1 MTQLVSDIR
10 ILDNLLA
17 LNLNVSLWS
26 ARRKMSQEDLGGAEL
41 PPEDLASL
49 GSKRIADPENLK
61 VFGTLKARAFNYLDR
76 HGVRFMSG
84 WAIPEE
90 RAGEIVQELLNIRTE
105 FQKEK
110 KAFLANYD
118 QNVQAWIEKHHQWGE
133 IIRNS
138 LVGPDYVRARMD
150 FRWQLYKVAP
160 LEQHTDNTAVLEAG
174 LAEEVQGLGGTLF
187 DEVAKSAD
195 DIWRRVYHG
204 KTEVTHKALS
214 PLRTLHAKL
223 TGLSFVEPHVA
234 PVADIVQSALL
245 RMPKKGNITGTDLLL
260 LQGLVC
266 LLKDSTALV
275 GHAQKVIEGYG
286 PAFVLDALLAGRG
299 VRAVSVMPW
308 NCPAA
313 VSPKAAAGR
322 NRNYTASNVISS
334 QACRRCPMVFEELPS
349 LFRIEVPL
357 PGNPLKQLNAYLIK
371 GDDRH
376 LLVDNGF
383 NMAECEHA
391 LRSALQEL
399 DAPLE
404 KLDFFLTHLHS
415 DHNGLTSVL
424 RTPEARIFCSA
435 EDGNHIN
442 RFIEDDAAWTN
453 MMRGLEKHGFSG
465 SALEEL
471 LQSHPGKIYASP
483 EPLPFTPVNDG
494 QVIAYGGYTFTVIAV
509 PGHNGCD
516 FNQP

>member
-76 HGVRFMSG
+76 HGVRFMAG

-90 RAGEIVQELLNIRTE
+90 KAGEIVQELLNIRAE

-110 KAFLANYD
+110 EAFLADYD

-160 LEQHTDNTAVLEAG
+160 LEQHSDNTAVLEAG

-214 PLRTLHAKL
+214 PLRTLHTKL

-234 PVADIVQSALL
+234 PVADIVQAALL

-266 LLKDSTALV
+266 LLKDSTVLV
-275 GHAQKVIEGYG
+275 GHAQKVVEGYG
-286 PAFVLDALLAGRG
+286 PAFVLDALLAGPGIMAEQNGNTMQVDG
-299 VRAVSVMPW
+299 VVDGDDEPILPDIHAID
-308 NCPAA
+308 
-313 VSPKAAAGR
+313 SPLPHP
-322 NRNYTASNVISS
+322 VI
-334 QACRRCPMVFEELPS
+334 PS
-349 LFRIEVPL
+349 L
-357 PGNPLKQLNAYLIK
+357 
-371 GDDRH
+371 
-376 LLVDNGF
+376 
-383 NMAECEHA
+383 
-391 LRSALQEL
+391 
-399 DAPLE
+399 
-404 KLDFFLTHLHS
+404 
-415 DHNGLTSVL
+415 GL
-424 RTPEARIFCSA
+424 
-435 EDGNHIN
+435 
-442 RFIEDDAAWTN
+442 W
-453 MMRGLEKHGFSG
+453 
-465 SALEEL
+465 
-471 LQSHPGKIYASP
+471 
-483 EPLPFTPVNDG
+483 
-494 QVIAYGGYTFTVIAV
+494 
-509 PGHNGCD
+509 
-516 FNQP
+516 

>member
-90 RAGEIVQELLNIRTE
+90 KAGEIVQELLNIRTE

-110 KAFLANYD
+110 EAFLACYD
-118 QNVQAWIEKHHQWGE
+118 KNVQAWIEKHHQWGE

-138 LVGPDYVRARMD
+138 LVEPDYVRARMD

-214 PLRTLHAKL
+214 PLRTLHTKL

-286 PAFVLDALLAGRG
+286 PAFVLDALLAGPD
-299 VRAVSVMPW
+299 VIHESD
-308 NCPAA
+308 CPAGQMDGT
-313 VSPKAAAGR
+313 VDGEMDDEP
-322 NRNYTASNVISS
+322 I
-334 QACRRCPMVFEELPS
+334 LPE
-349 LFRIEVPL
+349 IPV
-357 PGNPLKQLNAYLIK
+357 A
-371 GDDRH
+371 D
-376 LLVDNGF
+376 
-383 NMAECEHA
+383 
-391 LRSALQEL
+391 SAL
-399 DAPLE
+399 
-404 KLDFFLTHLHS
+404 LHPAIAS
-415 DHNGLTSVL
+415 LGL
-424 RTPEARIFCSA
+424 
-435 EDGNHIN
+435 
-442 RFIEDDAAWTN
+442 W
-453 MMRGLEKHGFSG
+453 
-465 SALEEL
+465 
-471 LQSHPGKIYASP
+471 
-483 EPLPFTPVNDG
+483 
-494 QVIAYGGYTFTVIAV
+494 
-509 PGHNGCD
+509 
-516 FNQP
+516 

>member
-26 ARRKMSQEDLGGAEL
+26 ARRKMCQEDLGGAEL

-61 VFGTLKARAFNYLDR
+61 VFCTLKARAFNYLDR

-90 RAGEIVQELLNIRTE
+90 KAGEIVQELLNIRTE

-110 KAFLANYD
+110 EAFLTGYD
-118 QNVQAWIEKHHQWGE
+118 KKVQAWIEKHHQWGE

-214 PLRTLHAKL
+214 PLRTLHTKL

-234 PVADIVQSALL
+234 PVADIVQAALL

-266 LLKDSTALV
+266 LLKDSVALV

-286 PAFVLDALLAGRG
+286 PAFVLDALLAGPG
-299 VRAVSVMPW
+299 VIAKQDGSSMQVDGAADGDDDEPILPDIPVADSALPH
-308 NCPAA
+308 PA
-313 VSPKAAAGR
+313 
-322 NRNYTASNVISS
+322 I
-334 QACRRCPMVFEELPS
+334 PS
-349 LFRIEVPL
+349 L
-357 PGNPLKQLNAYLIK
+357 
-371 GDDRH
+371 
-376 LLVDNGF
+376 
-383 NMAECEHA
+383 
-391 LRSALQEL
+391 
-399 DAPLE
+399 
-404 KLDFFLTHLHS
+404 
-415 DHNGLTSVL
+415 GL
-424 RTPEARIFCSA
+424 
-435 EDGNHIN
+435 
-442 RFIEDDAAWTN
+442 W
-453 MMRGLEKHGFSG
+453 
-465 SALEEL
+465 
-471 LQSHPGKIYASP
+471 
-483 EPLPFTPVNDG
+483 
-494 QVIAYGGYTFTVIAV
+494 
-509 PGHNGCD
+509 
-516 FNQP
+516 

>member
-1 MTQLVSDIR
+1 MTKLVSDIR

-90 RAGEIVQELLNIRTE
+90 KAGEIVQELLNIRTE

-110 KAFLANYD
+110 EAFLADYD

-160 LEQHTDNTAVLEAG
+160 LEQHPDNTAVLEAG

-234 PVADIVQSALL
+234 PVADIVQAALQ
-245 RMPKKGNITGTDLLL
+245 RMPKKGNISGTDLLL

-266 LLKDSTALV
+266 LLKDSVTLV

-286 PAFVLDALLAGRG
+286 PAFVLDALLAGPG
-299 VRAVSVMPW
+299 VIPEQ
-308 NCPAA
+308 
-313 VSPKAAAGR
+313 G
-322 NRNYTASNVISS
+322 
-334 QACRRCPMVFEELPS
+334 
-349 LFRIEVPL
+349 
-357 PGNPLKQLNAYLIK
+357 GNSMQIDGVVD
-371 GDDRH
+371 GDDDEPILPDISVADSTLPH
-376 LLVDNGF
+376 PAIASL
-383 NMAECEHA
+383 
-391 LRSALQEL
+391 
-399 DAPLE
+399 
-404 KLDFFLTHLHS
+404 
-415 DHNGLTSVL
+415 GL
-424 RTPEARIFCSA
+424 
-435 EDGNHIN
+435 
-442 RFIEDDAAWTN
+442 W
-453 MMRGLEKHGFSG
+453 
-465 SALEEL
+465 
-471 LQSHPGKIYASP
+471 
-483 EPLPFTPVNDG
+483 
-494 QVIAYGGYTFTVIAV
+494 
-509 PGHNGCD
+509 
-516 FNQP
+516 

>member
-1 MTQLVSDIR
+1 MAQLISDIR

-90 RAGEIVQELLNIRTE
+90 KAGEIVQELLNIRAE

-110 KAFLANYD
+110 EAFLAGYD

-160 LEQHTDNTAVLEAG
+160 LEQHADNIAVLEAG

-223 TGLSFVEPHVA
+223 TGLSFIEPHVA
-234 PVADIVQSALL
+234 PVADIVQAALQ
-245 RMPKKGNITGTDLLL
+245 RMPKKGNISGTDLLL

-286 PAFVLDALLAGRG
+286 PAFVLDALLAGPG
-299 VRAVSVMPW
+299 VIPELGGNSMQIDGVVDGDDDEPILPDISVADSALPH
-308 NCPAA
+308 PA
-313 VSPKAAAGR
+313 
-322 NRNYTASNVISS
+322 I
-334 QACRRCPMVFEELPS
+334 PS
-349 LFRIEVPL
+349 L
-357 PGNPLKQLNAYLIK
+357 
-371 GDDRH
+371 
-376 LLVDNGF
+376 
-383 NMAECEHA
+383 
-391 LRSALQEL
+391 
-399 DAPLE
+399 
-404 KLDFFLTHLHS
+404 
-415 DHNGLTSVL
+415 GL
-424 RTPEARIFCSA
+424 
-435 EDGNHIN
+435 
-442 RFIEDDAAWTN
+442 W
-453 MMRGLEKHGFSG
+453 
-465 SALEEL
+465 
-471 LQSHPGKIYASP
+471 
-483 EPLPFTPVNDG
+483 
-494 QVIAYGGYTFTVIAV
+494 
-509 PGHNGCD
+509 
-516 FNQP
+516 

>member
-41 PPEDLASL
+41 PPEELASL

-90 RAGEIVQELLNIRTE
+90 KAGEIVQELLNIRTE

-110 KAFLANYD
+110 EAFLADYD

-234 PVADIVQSALL
+234 PVADIVQAALL

-266 LLKDSTALV
+266 LLKDSRALV

-286 PAFVLDALLAGRG
+286 PAFVLDALLAGPDVIHEPDG
-299 VRAVSVMPW
+299 LAGQMDGTMDGNMDDEPILPEIPVADSALPH
-308 NCPAA
+308 PA
-313 VSPKAAAGR
+313 
-322 NRNYTASNVISS
+322 I
-334 QACRRCPMVFEELPS
+334 PS
-349 LFRIEVPL
+349 L
-357 PGNPLKQLNAYLIK
+357 
-371 GDDRH
+371 
-376 LLVDNGF
+376 
-383 NMAECEHA
+383 
-391 LRSALQEL
+391 
-399 DAPLE
+399 
-404 KLDFFLTHLHS
+404 
-415 DHNGLTSVL
+415 GL
-424 RTPEARIFCSA
+424 
-435 EDGNHIN
+435 
-442 RFIEDDAAWTN
+442 W
-453 MMRGLEKHGFSG
+453 
-465 SALEEL
+465 
-471 LQSHPGKIYASP
+471 
-483 EPLPFTPVNDG
+483 
-494 QVIAYGGYTFTVIAV
+494 
-509 PGHNGCD
+509 
-516 FNQP
+516 

>member
-90 RAGEIVQELLNIRTE
+90 KAGEIVQELLSIRTE

-110 KAFLANYD
+110 EAFLADYD

-138 LVGPDYVRARMD
+138 LVGSDYVRARMD
-150 FRWQLYKVAP
+150 FRWQLYKVSP
-160 LEQHTDNTAVLEAG
+160 LEQHADNTAVLEAG

-223 TGLSFVEPHVA
+223 NGLSFVEPHVA
-234 PVADIVQSALL
+234 PVADIVQAALQ

-275 GHAQKVIEGYG
+275 GHAQKVVEGYG
-286 PAFVLDALLAGRG
+286 PAFVLDALLAGPG
-299 VRAVSVMPW
+299 VIPELGGNSMQIDGVVDGDDDEPILPDISVADSALPH
-308 NCPAA
+308 PA
-313 VSPKAAAGR
+313 
-322 NRNYTASNVISS
+322 I
-334 QACRRCPMVFEELPS
+334 PS
-349 LFRIEVPL
+349 L
-357 PGNPLKQLNAYLIK
+357 
-371 GDDRH
+371 
-376 LLVDNGF
+376 
-383 NMAECEHA
+383 
-391 LRSALQEL
+391 
-399 DAPLE
+399 
-404 KLDFFLTHLHS
+404 
-415 DHNGLTSVL
+415 GL
-424 RTPEARIFCSA
+424 
-435 EDGNHIN
+435 
-442 RFIEDDAAWTN
+442 W
-453 MMRGLEKHGFSG
+453 
-465 SALEEL
+465 
-471 LQSHPGKIYASP
+471 
-483 EPLPFTPVNDG
+483 
-494 QVIAYGGYTFTVIAV
+494 
-509 PGHNGCD
+509 
-516 FNQP
+516 

>member
-61 VFGTLKARAFNYLDR
+61 IFGTLKARAFNYLDR
-76 HGVRFMSG
+76 HGIRFMSG

-90 RAGEIVQELLNIRTE
+90 KAGEIVQELLNIRTE

-110 KAFLANYD
+110 EAFLTDYD

-234 PVADIVQSALL
+234 PVADIVQAALL

-275 GHAQKVIEGYG
+275 AHAQKVIEGYG
-286 PAFVLDALLAGRG
+286 PAFVLDALLAGPG
-299 VRAVSVMPW
+299 VIAEQDGSSMLVDGAVDGDDDEPILPDI
-308 NCPAA
+308 PAVDSA
-313 VSPKAAAGR
+313 LPHPA
-322 NRNYTASNVISS
+322 I
-334 QACRRCPMVFEELPS
+334 PS
-349 LFRIEVPL
+349 L
-357 PGNPLKQLNAYLIK
+357 
-371 GDDRH
+371 
-376 LLVDNGF
+376 
-383 NMAECEHA
+383 
-391 LRSALQEL
+391 
-399 DAPLE
+399 
-404 KLDFFLTHLHS
+404 
-415 DHNGLTSVL
+415 GL
-424 RTPEARIFCSA
+424 
-435 EDGNHIN
+435 
-442 RFIEDDAAWTN
+442 W
-453 MMRGLEKHGFSG
+453 
-465 SALEEL
+465 
-471 LQSHPGKIYASP
+471 
-483 EPLPFTPVNDG
+483 
-494 QVIAYGGYTFTVIAV
+494 
-509 PGHNGCD
+509 
-516 FNQP
+516 

>member
-1 MTQLVSDIR
+1 MTHVLSDIR

-41 PPEDLASL
+41 PPDDLASL

-90 RAGEIVQELLNIRTE
+90 KAGEIVQELLSIRNE

-110 KAFLANYD
+110 EAFLAGYD

-138 LVGPDYVRARMD
+138 TVGPDYVRGRMD

-160 LEQHTDNTAVLEAG
+160 LEQHADNTAVLEAG

-187 DEVAKSAD
+187 GEVAKSAE

-214 PLRTLHAKL
+214 PLRTLHTKL

-234 PVADIVQSALL
+234 PVADIVQAALL
-245 RMPKKGNITGTDLLL
+245 RMPKKGNITGPDLLL

-266 LLKDSTALV
+266 LLKDSSALV
-275 GHAQKVIEGYG
+275 LHAQKVIEGYG
-286 PAFVLDALLAGRG
+286 PAFVLDTLLAGSDTSSKVDSMDG
-299 VRAVSVMPW
+299 QTDSAADAEPDDMPIL
-308 NCPAA
+308 PDIPISGGPVA
-313 VSPKAAAGR
+313 PHP
-322 NRNYTASNVISS
+322 VI
-334 QACRRCPMVFEELPS
+334 PS
-349 LFRIEVPL
+349 L
-357 PGNPLKQLNAYLIK
+357 
-371 GDDRH
+371 
-376 LLVDNGF
+376 
-383 NMAECEHA
+383 
-391 LRSALQEL
+391 
-399 DAPLE
+399 
-404 KLDFFLTHLHS
+404 
-415 DHNGLTSVL
+415 GL
-424 RTPEARIFCSA
+424 
-435 EDGNHIN
+435 
-442 RFIEDDAAWTN
+442 W
-453 MMRGLEKHGFSG
+453 
-465 SALEEL
+465 
-471 LQSHPGKIYASP
+471 
-483 EPLPFTPVNDG
+483 
-494 QVIAYGGYTFTVIAV
+494 
-509 PGHNGCD
+509 
-516 FNQP
+516 

>member
-1 MTQLVSDIR
+1 MTHVLSDIR

-41 PPEDLASL
+41 PPDDLASL

-90 RAGEIVQELLNIRTE
+90 KAGEIVQELLSIRNE

-110 KAFLANYD
+110 EAFLASYD
-118 QNVQAWIEKHHQWGE
+118 QTVQAWIEKHHQWSE

-138 LVGPDYVRARMD
+138 TVRPDYVRGRMD

-187 DEVAKSAD
+187 GEVAKSAE

-234 PVADIVQSALL
+234 PVADIVQAALL
-245 RMPKKGNITGTDLLL
+245 RMPKKGNITGPDLLL

-275 GHAQKVIEGYG
+275 GHAQKIIEGYG
-286 PAFVLDALLAGRG
+286 PAFVLDALLAGPDTLPIVDTYGQGNRT
-299 VRAVSVMPW
+299 VDSSDQDAAPILPDVSVEVGTAVPY
-308 NCPAA
+308 PA
-313 VSPKAAAGR
+313 
-322 NRNYTASNVISS
+322 I
-334 QACRRCPMVFEELPS
+334 PS
-349 LFRIEVPL
+349 L
-357 PGNPLKQLNAYLIK
+357 
-371 GDDRH
+371 
-376 LLVDNGF
+376 
-383 NMAECEHA
+383 
-391 LRSALQEL
+391 
-399 DAPLE
+399 
-404 KLDFFLTHLHS
+404 
-415 DHNGLTSVL
+415 GL
-424 RTPEARIFCSA
+424 
-435 EDGNHIN
+435 
-442 RFIEDDAAWTN
+442 W
-453 MMRGLEKHGFSG
+453 
-465 SALEEL
+465 
-471 LQSHPGKIYASP
+471 
-483 EPLPFTPVNDG
+483 
-494 QVIAYGGYTFTVIAV
+494 
-509 PGHNGCD
+509 
-516 FNQP
+516 

>member
-1 MTQLVSDIR
+1 MTQLISDIR

-90 RAGEIVQELLNIRTE
+90 KAGEIVQELLNIRTE

-110 KAFLANYD
+110 EAFLADYD
-118 QNVQAWIEKHHQWGE
+118 QNIQGWIEKHHQWGE

-214 PLRTLHAKL
+214 PLRTLHTKL

-234 PVADIVQSALL
+234 PVADIVQAALL

-266 LLKDSTALV
+266 LLKDSVALV

-286 PAFVLDALLAGRG
+286 PAFVLDALLA
-299 VRAVSVMPW
+299 VPCTMPVQDD
-308 NCPAA
+308 NARQVEGTVNGDDDEPILPDISMADSALPHPA
-313 VSPKAAAGR
+313 
-322 NRNYTASNVISS
+322 I
-334 QACRRCPMVFEELPS
+334 PS
-349 LFRIEVPL
+349 L
-357 PGNPLKQLNAYLIK
+357 
-371 GDDRH
+371 
-376 LLVDNGF
+376 
-383 NMAECEHA
+383 
-391 LRSALQEL
+391 
-399 DAPLE
+399 
-404 KLDFFLTHLHS
+404 
-415 DHNGLTSVL
+415 GL
-424 RTPEARIFCSA
+424 
-435 EDGNHIN
+435 
-442 RFIEDDAAWTN
+442 W
-453 MMRGLEKHGFSG
+453 
-465 SALEEL
+465 
-471 LQSHPGKIYASP
+471 
-483 EPLPFTPVNDG
+483 
-494 QVIAYGGYTFTVIAV
+494 
-509 PGHNGCD
+509 
-516 FNQP
+516 

>member
-1 MTQLVSDIR
+1 MAQLISDIR

-90 RAGEIVQELLNIRTE
+90 KAGEIVQELFNIRAE

-110 KAFLANYD
+110 EAFLAGYD
-118 QNVQAWIEKHHQWGE
+118 QNVQAWIKKHHQWGE

-160 LEQHTDNTAVLEAG
+160 LEQHADNIAVLEAG

-223 TGLSFVEPHVA
+223 TGLSFIEPHVA
-234 PVADIVQSALL
+234 PVADIVQAALQ
-245 RMPKKGNITGTDLLL
+245 RMPKKGNISGTDLLL

-286 PAFVLDALLAGRG
+286 PAFVLDALLAGPG
-299 VRAVSVMPW
+299 VIPELGGNSMQIDGVVDGEDDEPILPCIPVVDSGLPH
-308 NCPAA
+308 PA
-313 VSPKAAAGR
+313 
-322 NRNYTASNVISS
+322 I
-334 QACRRCPMVFEELPS
+334 PS
-349 LFRIEVPL
+349 L
-357 PGNPLKQLNAYLIK
+357 
-371 GDDRH
+371 
-376 LLVDNGF
+376 
-383 NMAECEHA
+383 
-391 LRSALQEL
+391 
-399 DAPLE
+399 
-404 KLDFFLTHLHS
+404 
-415 DHNGLTSVL
+415 GL
-424 RTPEARIFCSA
+424 
-435 EDGNHIN
+435 
-442 RFIEDDAAWTN
+442 W
-453 MMRGLEKHGFSG
+453 
-465 SALEEL
+465 
-471 LQSHPGKIYASP
+471 
-483 EPLPFTPVNDG
+483 
-494 QVIAYGGYTFTVIAV
+494 
-509 PGHNGCD
+509 
-516 FNQP
+516 

>member
-1 MTQLVSDIR
+1 MTPLVSDIR

-26 ARRKMSQEDLGGAEL
+26 ARCKMSQEDLGGAEL

-61 VFGTLKARAFNYLDR
+61 VFGTLKARVFNYLDR

-90 RAGEIVQELLNIRTE
+90 KAGEIVQELCNIRND

-110 KAFLANYD
+110 EAFLAGYD

-138 LVGPDYVRARMD
+138 IVGPDYVRARMD
-150 FRWQLYKVAP
+150 FRWQLYKVSP
-160 LEQHTDNTAVLEAG
+160 LAQHTDNTAVLEAG

-187 DEVAKSAD
+187 GEVAKSAE

-234 PVADIVQSALL
+234 PVADIVQAALL

-286 PAFVLDALLAGRG
+286 PAFVLDALLAGPDSTAAQEDNAMQIDD
-299 VRAVSVMPW
+299 VVNEDMDDAPILPDIPVADNTLPH
-308 NCPAA
+308 PA
-313 VSPKAAAGR
+313 
-322 NRNYTASNVISS
+322 I
-334 QACRRCPMVFEELPS
+334 PS
-349 LFRIEVPL
+349 L
-357 PGNPLKQLNAYLIK
+357 
-371 GDDRH
+371 
-376 LLVDNGF
+376 
-383 NMAECEHA
+383 
-391 LRSALQEL
+391 
-399 DAPLE
+399 
-404 KLDFFLTHLHS
+404 
-415 DHNGLTSVL
+415 GL
-424 RTPEARIFCSA
+424 
-435 EDGNHIN
+435 
-442 RFIEDDAAWTN
+442 W
-453 MMRGLEKHGFSG
+453 
-465 SALEEL
+465 
-471 LQSHPGKIYASP
+471 
-483 EPLPFTPVNDG
+483 
-494 QVIAYGGYTFTVIAV
+494 
-509 PGHNGCD
+509 
-516 FNQP
+516 

>member
-1 MTQLVSDIR
+1 MTQLISDIR

-76 HGVRFMSG
+76 NGVRFMSG

-90 RAGEIVQELLNIRTE
+90 KAGEIVQELLNIRTE

-110 KAFLANYD
+110 EAFLADYD

-223 TGLSFVEPHVA
+223 TGLSFIEPHVA
-234 PVADIVQSALL
+234 PVADIVQAALL

-266 LLKDSTALV
+266 LLKDSDALV
-275 GHAQKVIEGYG
+275 AHAQKVIEGYG
-286 PAFVLDALLAGRG
+286 PAFVLDALLVGPNVTHEPNGSVEQIDDIAGG
-299 VRAVSVMPW
+299 EMDDAPILPDIPITE
-308 NCPAA
+308 NTLPHPA
-313 VSPKAAAGR
+313 
-322 NRNYTASNVISS
+322 I
-334 QACRRCPMVFEELPS
+334 PS
-349 LFRIEVPL
+349 L
-357 PGNPLKQLNAYLIK
+357 
-371 GDDRH
+371 
-376 LLVDNGF
+376 
-383 NMAECEHA
+383 
-391 LRSALQEL
+391 
-399 DAPLE
+399 
-404 KLDFFLTHLHS
+404 
-415 DHNGLTSVL
+415 GL
-424 RTPEARIFCSA
+424 
-435 EDGNHIN
+435 
-442 RFIEDDAAWTN
+442 W
-453 MMRGLEKHGFSG
+453 
-465 SALEEL
+465 
-471 LQSHPGKIYASP
+471 
-483 EPLPFTPVNDG
+483 
-494 QVIAYGGYTFTVIAV
+494 
-509 PGHNGCD
+509 
-516 FNQP
+516 